1 MARSV
6 TFPFIRSSRRRL
18 PGPDNE
24 WMSKTQQL
32 IQPCGE
38 QRRKNTVGRRLVLRR
53 SSSTA
58 GDSRLEEGRKKA
70 RGTSVGAAAK
80 KKKGGGEEE
89 GSITGSEVATSGEAQ

>member
-38 QRRKNTVGRRLVLRR
+38 QRRKNTVGRRLALPEKFFL
-53 SSSTA
+53 
-58 GDSRLEEGRKKA
+58 D
-70 RGTSVGAAAK
+70 RGTLT
-80 KKKGGGEEE
+80 EEE
-89 GSITGSEVATSGEAQ
+89 RRE

>member
-1 MARSV
+1 MRSV

-32 IQPCGE
+32 IQPRGE

-53 SSSTA
+53 SSSTT
-58 GDSRLEEGRKKA
+58 GDSLANEGR
-70 RGTSVGAAAK
+70 GTEGEG
-80 KKKGGGEEE
+80 KGKGVVSRRNGTGREVEEE
-89 GSITGSEVATSGEAQ
+89 RVSV